1 MRISGFYIS
10 KKIKVLIPQ
19 TAKLAASLTSWILPD
34 IFILS
39 KFIFS
44 SSKELDPKKTELQ
57 NLQCS

>member
-1 MRISGFYIS
+1 MRISGFYIL
-10 KKIKVLIPQ
+10 KKIKVLISQ
-19 TAKLAASLTSWILPD
+19 TAKLAASLTSWILPG

-39 KFIFS
+39 RFIFS